1 MEFNTML
8 DDVYNELGLQVHI
21 NPNLPEIDLE
31 NEKGKNRLR
40 WKNIKEFLKITRTPP
55 DHLFDFLRY
64 QIDKNIDIGWYS
76 DSVSDGLIIH
86 DVKKIN
92 KTIIFSLMKKY
103 LIDFVICK
111 ICRKMNTHISKDITI
126 RKWQIKCS
134 DCNSEYTV

>member
-1 MEFNTML
+1 MDFNTML
-8 DDVYNELGLQVHI
+8 EDVYTELGSPIHI
-21 NPNLPEIDLE
+21 NPILPEVDLE

-40 WKNIKEFLKITRTPP
+40 WKNIKALLKITRTPP

-76 DSVSDGLIIH
+76 DSISDGLIIH

-92 KTIIFSLMKKY
+92 KTIIVSLMKKY
-103 LIDFVICK
+103 LIDYVICK
-111 ICRKMNTHISKDITI
+111 NCRKMNTNISKDSTI
-126 RKWQIKCS
+126 RKWQLKCS